1 MITALYFKTSL
12 CLYILIVQHS
22 TAHHCCFPLF
32 DNLDNILNSAAM
44 APSKIHHNVKCVV
57 LGDGYVHLAHIPI
70 TVILNNVN
78 YFMNLTSLFYYRI
91 YYVAF

>member
-22 TAHHCCFPLF
+22 TAHHCCFPL

-57 LGDGYVHLAHIPI
+57 LGDGYVHLPHIPI
-70 TVILNNVN
+70 TVILNNVY
-78 YFMNLTSLFYYRI
+78 YFMNLTLFYYRI